1 MPFGRKMKLKEVI
14 VGSESRPSRGDISNA
29 LTQVPSRV
37 DVFKARPSF
46 KSFRVVRNK
55 NEALWT

>member
-1 MPFGRKMKLKEVI
+1 MKLKEVI